1 MATSKNRS
9 ARIFYNDKPAGVL
22 TKAGNSYRFAYDE
35 AYLNTTGSRPVSIT
49 LPLRKE
55 AYESDMLFPVF
66 VNMLSEG
73 ANKRIQ
79 CRLLRIDENDYFS
92 LLLATT
98 NGDSIG
104 PITVKEI
111 DEPAWN
117 YILPFNFAA
126 GVYNL

>member
-9 ARIFYNDKPAGVL
+9 AQVYYNGKLSGIL
-22 TKAGNSYRFAYDE
+22 TKAGNTYRFAYDE
-35 AYLNTTGSRPVSIT
+35 TYLNTPGSRPVSIT

-55 AYESDMLFPVF
+55 VYESNVLFPVF

-79 CRLLRIDENDYFS
+79 CRMLRIDENDYFS

-98 NGDSIG
+98 KDDSIG
-104 PITVKEI
+104 PVTVKEI
-111 DEPAWN
+111 YETS
-117 YILPFNFAA
+117 
-126 GVYNL
+126 

>member
-1 MATSKNRS
+1 MAISKSRS
-9 ARIFYNDKPAGVL
+9 AQVFYNSTPAGIL
-22 TKAGNSYRFAYDE
+22 TKAGDSYRFAYDE
-35 AYLNTTGSRPVSIT
+35 TYLNTPGSRPVSIT
-49 LPLRKE
+49 LPLKKE
-55 AYESDMLFPVF
+55 VYESHVLFPVF

-98 NGDSIG
+98 KDDSIG

-111 DEPAWN
+111 NDAP
-117 YILPFNFAA
+117 
-126 GVYNL
+126 

>member
-1 MATSKNRS
+1 MVTSKNRS
-9 ARIFYNDKPAGVL
+9 AQVFYNGKLAGIL
-22 TKAGNSYRFAYDE
+22 TKAGSSYRFTYDE
-35 AYLNTTGSRPVSIT
+35 TYLNTAGSRPVSIT

-55 AYESDMLFPVF
+55 AHESDLLFPVF

-79 CRLLRIDENDYFS
+79 CRMLKIDENDYFS

-98 NGDSIG
+98 MDDSIG

-111 DEPAWN
+111 NEPA
-117 YILPFNFAA
+117 
-126 GVYNL
+126 